1 MVEFQDVDRG
11 SEIEGK
17 IDPDTS
23 FFKIITVQRGG
34 VCRREVAACEG
45 SY

>member
-23 FFKIITVQRGG
+23 FFKIITVQRGRIN
-34 VCRREVAACEG
+34 RREVAAGEG
-45 SY
+45 PY